1 MKARFAKKQIT
12 MKLEE
17 FIEDV
22 ERMGIPNDATIIVS
36 GGIYNTT
43 VVENWEPQSFEYCP
57 ITNEIILT
65 QE

>member
-1 MKARFAKKQIT
+1 